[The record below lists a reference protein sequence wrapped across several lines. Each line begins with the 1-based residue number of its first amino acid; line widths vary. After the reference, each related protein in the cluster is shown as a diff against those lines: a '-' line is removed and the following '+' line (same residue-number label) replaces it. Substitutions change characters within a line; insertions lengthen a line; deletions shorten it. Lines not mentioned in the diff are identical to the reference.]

1 MILRGTAIIMTPTF
15 VRVEMKI
22 IKNKMCRNS
31 ETMCRFKENAYE
43 KS

>member
-22 IKNKMCRNS
+22 IKNKMCSKFRN
-31 ETMCRFKENAYE
+31 NVQI
-43 KS
+43 